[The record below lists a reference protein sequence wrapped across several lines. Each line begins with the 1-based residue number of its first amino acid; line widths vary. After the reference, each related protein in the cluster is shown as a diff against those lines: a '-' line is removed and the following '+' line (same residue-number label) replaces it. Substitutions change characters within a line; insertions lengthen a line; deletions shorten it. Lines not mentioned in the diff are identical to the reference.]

1 MFECWC
7 LSIGVQFII
16 SLTHSL
22 LVQVPEN
29 DEFFVIACDGIW
41 EVMSSQE
48 VVTFVSKKLKEG
60 KMSLGEIAGALCDE
74 CLSSDPD
81 QTDCYGCDNMSVVI
95 VKLDNLPTLAVGE
108 PSTPTRKRKLVM
120 PSPRILRPRLV
131 SPKDESRSVAAD
143 EHTKSDGSTSKKN
156 EKQ

>member
-108 PSTPTRKRKLVM
+108 PSTPTRKRRKIVM
-120 PSPRILRPRLV
+120 SSPRILRPRLV
-131 SPKDESRSVAAD
+131 SPKDESRHVAAD
-143 EHTKSDGSTSKKN
+143 KKSDAK
-156 EKQ
+156 EQ

>member
-1 MFECWC
+1 M
-7 LSIGVQFII
+7 
-16 SLTHSL
+16 
-22 LVQVPEN
+22 
-29 DEFFVIACDGIW
+29 
-41 EVMSSQE
+41 
-48 VVTFVSKKLKEG
+48 
-60 KMSLGEIAGALCDE
+60 GEIAGALCDE

-120 PSPRILRPRLV
+120 SSPRILRPRLV

-156 EKQ
+156 EKQK